1 MATEPETY
9 YLEPT
14 QFVPNSKLPV
24 LVYRNVLPQPYDEI
38 TTQVFLERNQ
48 WLKGGTWGAIPK
60 HHFHP
65 NTHECYAV
73 FQGSS
78 TLLLGVG
85 PNEDAGK
92 GHEVLMKAGDV
103 IILPAG
109 VSHCSRDFQD
119 DYRYVGVYPKG
130 APKWKNEYCKDES
143 RCRELREEAES
154 VEMPVSDPVRG
165 HMGPLNKL
173 WS

>member
-1 MATEPETY
+1 MLRYSEATSFSW
-9 YLEPT
+9 YLDLT
-14 QFVPNSKLPV
+14 SK
-24 LVYRNVLPQPYDEI
+24 
-38 TTQVFLERNQ
+38 
-48 WLKGGTWGAIPK
+48 
-60 HHFHP
+60 
-65 NTHECYAV
+65 AV

-119 DYRYVGVYPKG
+119 DYRYVGVYPKV
-130 APKWKNEYCKDES
+130 S
-143 RCRELREEAES
+143 RRCVCPGSHINLA
-154 VEMPVSDPVRG
+154 
-165 HMGPLNKL
+165 
-173 WS
+173 